1 MLSFI
6 TVAVVMESLHSNRTL
21 RLVVLAE
28 LYGVPVSMLAEVQC
42 IDAAG
47 FSVCKGCSLYPKH
60 PPLRRLFPSTLAT
73 LQAELFVLTCV
84 VSLGIPPSQCAIT
97 EH

>member
-1 MLSFI
+1 MLSSVR
-6 TVAVVMESLHSNRTL
+6 VAVVMESLHSNRTL

-47 FSVCKGCSLYPKH
+47 FSVTLTYYQRSL
-60 PPLRRLFPSTLAT
+60 
-73 LQAELFVLTCV
+73 
-84 VSLGIPPSQCAIT
+84 
-97 EH
+97 

>member
-1 MLSFI
+1 MWELL
-6 TVAVVMESLHSNRTL
+6 EGQWSLRYFKVDA
-21 RLVVLAE
+21 LVFLAP
-28 LYGVPVSMLAEVQC
+28 LQVT
-42 IDAAG
+42 DAAG